1 MWKGGG
7 GGLGVLTSVEEAGGR
22 GEGLGG
28 GDSPHAFVL
37 SVRGHW
43 GRGWGMRTDFSPPIF
58 TLRGIGSV

>member
-1 MWKGGG
+1 M
-7 GGLGVLTSVEEAGGR
+7 LTSVEEAGGR